1 MSKERY
7 PLSGFLLVIVGLTTI
22 VITPNLVFEPIA
34 LPRFVTITIAGFS
47 ILGALASQFRFLPI
61 KALKFYSVI
70 TLLIAIDLL
79 LVLFF
84 AGTNFDRSLYGS
96 SGRSTGFLTYISLL
110 IIMLLACKVSS
121 EKNLRDFSKLLII
134 LGSLAGLYG
143 LLQWQALDP
152 INWQNKY
159 GPVVG
164 FFGNPDFESG
174 FLGLA
179 ASGTLAFLFIRKQ
192 KSSLRIL
199 FILLLLLQLFI
210 IRISGSSQGLFI
222 FVTGFVVIV
231 LIQLVTINRKALYI
245 PAFFISAVGGVA
257 FLLGLLEIG
266 PLKFLVVD
274 STVHVRRLFWKAAWS
289 MTTTHPILGV
299 GFDGYIDW
307 YRRAR
312 PPEALIPSSISIYS
326 DTAHNIFLDISSA
339 GGFPLLILYLW
350 LQFLVIV
357 SIYRLLKRTKSY
369 DAGLAAVISA
379 WLGYQV
385 FSLVSIN
392 QLGIAV
398 WGWVLA
404 GLIIGYEVNTRNV
417 EKLETA
423 ALVASR
429 KDKKARTSKRKAGFI
444 PFLISG
450 AFVGSLLSIPA
461 YASSANYVRAL
472 KLGQLEPLKVSAFSK
487 PIDEQRIVGIARLFT
502 ENKLNNDAR
511 EIALKATEL
520 FPDSSFAWE
529 ALAAI
534 PELPKGDLERAK
546 SQLQRLDPNNKDLRQ
561 K

>member
-1 MSKERY
+1 MSKERH

-22 VITPNLVFEPIA
+22 AITPNLVFEPIA
-34 LPRFVTITIAGFS
+34 LPRFVILTIAGFS

-61 KALKFYSVI
+61 KAMKFYSII

-79 LVLFF
+79 IVLFF
-84 AGTNFDRSLYGS
+84 AGTNFDRSLHGS
-96 SGRSTGFLTYISLL
+96 SGRSTGFLTYFSLL
-110 IIMLLACKVSS
+110 ITMLLACKVSS
-121 EKNLRDFSKLLII
+121 QKNLLDFSKLLIM
-134 LGSLAGLYG
+134 LGFLAGLYG
-143 LLQWQALDP
+143 LLQWRALDP

-164 FFGNPDFESG
+164 FFGNPNFESG
-174 FLGLA
+174 FLGLTA
-179 ASGTLAFLFIRKQ
+179 TATLSFLLARKQ
-192 KSSLRIL
+192 KLVLRIL
-199 FILLLLLQLFI
+199 LLSLLLLEFFI
-210 IRISGSSQGLFI
+210 IRMSGSSQGVFI
-222 FVTGFVVIV
+222 FLAGFLVIVVIH
-231 LIQLVTINRKALYI
+231 LIARDKKILYI
-245 PAFFISAVGGVA
+245 PALFLSGTGALV
-257 FLLGLLEIG
+257 FLLGLMEIG
-266 PLKFLVVD
+266 PLKFALMD
-274 STVHVRRLFWKAAWS
+274 STLYARQLFWKAAWT
-289 MTTTHPILGV
+289 MTTTHPFVGV

-312 PPEALIPSSISIYS
+312 PSEATVPANIGIYS
-326 DTAHNIFLDISSA
+326 DSAHNVFLDISSA
-339 GGFPLLILYLW
+339 GGFPLLILYLC

-357 SIYRLLKRTKSY
+357 SIIRLLKRTRSY

-404 GLIIGYEVNTRNV
+404 GLIIGYEVNTRDA
-417 EKLETA
+417 EKLETS
-423 ALVASR
+423 ALVANR
-429 KDKKARTSKRKAGFI
+429 KVRKARRSKRNTGFI

-487 PIDEQRIVGIARLFT
+487 PIDEQRIVGIARLLT

-511 EIALKATEL
+511 EIALRATEL

-529 ALAAI
+529 ALASI